1 MAEPREELRLA
12 LVMNG
17 GVSLAVWMGGVTN
30 EIFRLVTQQHPVYAA
45 LLDLTRSTARVDVIS
60 GTSAGGVNGAA
71 LGLALLYGGD
81 FSQLRGVWLETGAFS
96 SLLRAPLGDNPGS
109 LLRGDDFFLPEI
121 REAFDRLTPDKR
133 PCFTPEEMPIDLRL
147 TTTLLRGVQGNS
159 VDDLGTAIHDVDY
172 RAQFRFR
179 HVADKSDF
187 SVRSD
192 AIAGLSLAAR
202 STASFPFAF
211 EPSAIR
217 AMGDR
222 FVDAQD
228 HEISDEQV
236 EGTAIV
242 AARYV
247 VDGGVLNNK
256 PFRGALRSIFSMP
269 AGRSVRR
276 VLAYINPDP
285 GDGPPGHPRA
295 EPPPLSSVLGASLF
309 GIPQSQT
316 IADQL
321 AEIQDHNDH
330 VRARRDSVFITV
342 FTLED
347 ATLDQLPADL
357 FDLYRRQRLLS
368 TFDSFV
374 YELLPA
380 AARRRHLPAASA
392 VVGRRGYA
400 QLRDAFMRVPWKG
413 WIPMR
418 WPQDWAPSQPTP
430 QECDP
435 DQWEWGLFPVE
446 FAIKVLLDLLRRT
459 QWLYELDQPTHTR
472 AGPATSDAFARAPV
486 EPPPDWNDPSF
497 VPDIGRGE
505 PRDATWDREAVRRK
519 ATPSGDDTPD
529 WLAPAWRGIY
539 RCIAAVEARH
549 ALEEPKWHRIAEDV
563 VGLLNGGD
571 ATAGVAERAPSKA
584 ARKPEREPDIQA
596 VTSEV
601 FAKLFSFLVD
611 RRRKRACGV
620 LMHRIA
626 AIVLR
631 ISEPAERMAGRVAE
645 RSDLREHERAGGR
658 QVARLLGWLTKEP
671 TRCAVIRRLM
681 QLEVIEHVRNPHDK
695 LEDDCLIE
703 LAQISGNSASPLG
716 GHSQARDKLL
726 GLQLAHFGAFYKESW
741 RANDWTYGRLDGSER
756 LVKILLNPERLQR
769 CFCDANEAVKR
780 IQAIALDDIVSPV
793 LRAEVARIWQ
803 DMDYLPK
810 LQAELAFLSQPNAAV
825 PDALPVAT
833 SVITLRLHFGI
844 LREEIPPMLAAIA
857 TDRAQG
863 ADAFGPSEALL
874 QRFACC
880 RDDRRL
886 DFWREDRRKRT
897 LPFSPEQAQ
906 ASLQAGLIAGETLM
920 DEAGSDLFTR
930 TLAHTMATLQGV
942 LTSKSAKLG
951 PVSVFFAGL
960 KLPVLGFYFVAR
972 GLSRQSRTS
981 AALHAG
987 ILAIGVALVV
997 AQLILRG
1004 QDSSAKP
1011 LPGPVMTFGWAL
1023 LLYGLLFSVVSS
1035 PRLVGAVVTLA
1046 LVAISH
1052 FMKLNAWPLL
1062 GVIGVVGLLWISIRF
1077 RFLAFVQWG
1086 LGMAAVLATAWLS
1099 KSENFLQPLT
1109 AYCFEPT
1116 DPIDQ
1121 FAALV
1126 CAVLALAGWR
1136 ASRWSKDSESF
1147 VRRWWNKLQR

>member
-1 MAEPREELRLA
+1 MGEPREELRLA

-17 GVSLAVWMGGVTN
+17 GVSLAVWMGGVSN

-81 FSQLRGVWLETGAFS
+81 FSQLRGVWLETGAFA

-109 LLRGDDFFLPEI
+109 LLRGDDLFLPEI
-121 REAFDRLTPDKR
+121 REAFNRLAPDKR
-133 PCFTPEEMPIDLRL
+133 PCFTPAEMPIDLRL

-187 SVRSD
+187 AMRSD

-217 AMGDR
+217 GMGDR

-228 HEISDEQV
+228 REIKDEHV
-236 EGTAIV
+236 EGTSTV

-256 PFRGALRSIFSMP
+256 PFRGALRSVFSMP

-330 VRARRDSVFITV
+330 VRARRDSVFSTV
-342 FTLED
+342 VTLED
-347 ATLDQLPADL
+347 RTLDQLPAEL

-368 TFDSFV
+368 TFDGFV

-380 AARRRHLPAASA
+380 AARRRHLPPASA

-400 QLRDAFMRVPWKG
+400 QLRDAFMRVPWNG
-413 WIPMR
+413 WIPTH

-430 QECDP
+430 PECDP

-459 QWLYELDQPTHTR
+459 QWLYALDRASRTR
-472 AGPATSDAFARAPV
+472 AEPAASEVSAPAPA
-486 EPPPDWNDPSF
+486 EPPPDWNDSSL
-497 VPDIGRGE
+497 VPRASGGE
-505 PRDATWDREAVRRK
+505 PRNATWDREAVRRR

-529 WLAPAWRGIY
+529 WLAPAWRRIY
-539 RCIAAVEARH
+539 RCIAAAEARR
-549 ALEEPKWHRIAEDV
+549 ANEEPGWHRIAEEV
-563 VGLLNGGD
+563 VELLNGGG
-571 ATAGVAERAPSKA
+571 AAEGVAERSSSKA

-596 VTSEV
+596 VTGDV
-601 FAKLFSFLVD
+601 FLRLFSFLVA

-620 LMHRIA
+620 LMHQLA

-631 ISEPAERMAGRVAE
+631 ISDPAERMAGRVAE
-645 RSDLREHERAGGR
+645 RADLREHERAAGR

-681 QLEVIEHVRNPHDK
+681 QLEVIEHVRNPHDE

-726 GLQLAHFGAFYKESW
+726 GLQLAHFGAFYKQSW

-756 LVKILLNPERLQR
+756 LVKILLDPERLQR
-769 CFCDANEAVKR
+769 CFCDANAAVRR
-780 IQAIALDDIVSPV
+780 IQAIALDDIGSPV

-810 LQAELAFLSQPNAAV
+810 LQAELAFLGRPDAAV

-844 LREEIPPMLAAIA
+844 LREEIPPLLDAIA
-857 TDRAQG
+857 ADRSQG
-863 ADAFGPSEALL
+863 ADALGPSEAFL

-880 RDDRRL
+880 GDDP
-886 DFWREDRRKRT
+886 RKRT

-906 ASLQAGLIAGETLM
+906 AALQAA
-920 DEAGSDLFTR
+920 
-930 TLAHTMATLQGV
+930 
-942 LTSKSAKLG
+942 
-951 PVSVFFAGL
+951 
-960 KLPVLGFYFVAR
+960 
-972 GLSRQSRTS
+972 
-981 AALHAG
+981 
-987 ILAIGVALVV
+987 
-997 AQLILRG
+997 
-1004 QDSSAKP
+1004 
-1011 LPGPVMTFGWAL
+1011 
-1023 LLYGLLFSVVSS
+1023 
-1035 PRLVGAVVTLA
+1035 
-1046 LVAISH
+1046 
-1052 FMKLNAWPLL
+1052 
-1062 GVIGVVGLLWISIRF
+1062 
-1077 RFLAFVQWG
+1077 
-1086 LGMAAVLATAWLS
+1086 
-1099 KSENFLQPLT
+1099 
-1109 AYCFEPT
+1109 
-1116 DPIDQ
+1116 
-1121 FAALV
+1121 
-1126 CAVLALAGWR
+1126 
-1136 ASRWSKDSESF
+1136 
-1147 VRRWWNKLQR
+1147 